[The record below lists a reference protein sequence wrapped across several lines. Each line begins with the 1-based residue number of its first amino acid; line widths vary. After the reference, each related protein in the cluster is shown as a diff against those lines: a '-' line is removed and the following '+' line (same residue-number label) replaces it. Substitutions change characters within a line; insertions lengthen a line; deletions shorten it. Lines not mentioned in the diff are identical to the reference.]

1 MSSHHF
7 SVLIVDDNE
16 HVIDD
21 YRTFLESKHIKVY
34 TSPDGSDGII
44 QAKTHK
50 PDVILLDLM
59 LPHLNGI
66 ETLQSLKADNETKDI
81 PVIVITA
88 LVEDQQ
94 KDISLRAG
102 AVEYICK
109 TDVTPSELYNKLCRV
124 TNQESAS

>member
-1 MSSHHF
+1 MTSHHF

-16 HVIDD
+16 HVVDD
-21 YRTFLESKHIKVY
+21 YKTFLESKRVKVY

-50 PDVILLDLM
+50 PDAILLDLM

-66 ETLQSLKADNETKDI
+66 ETLQSLKADGETKDI
-81 PVIVITA
+81 PIIVITA

-94 KDISLRAG
+94 KEISLNAG
-102 AVEYICK
+102 AIEYVCK
-109 TDVTPSELYNKLCRV
+109 TDVTPSELYKKLCHV
-124 TNQESAS
+124 THQNAHP